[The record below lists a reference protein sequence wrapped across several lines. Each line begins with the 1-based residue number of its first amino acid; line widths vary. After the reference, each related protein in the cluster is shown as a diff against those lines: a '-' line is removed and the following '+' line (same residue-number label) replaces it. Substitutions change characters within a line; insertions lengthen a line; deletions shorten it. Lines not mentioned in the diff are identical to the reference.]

1 MTLLMYRKLQVLYS
15 FDSHMFLILTWVSM
29 ILGRFSGTI
38 SWLSQKR
45 GLREICV
52 VYTHV
57 RKNYE
62 VRWHAVDHEEPR
74 PNVRDR
80 WRDRTSHG
88 DSGTWPTFLF
98 KRSMSRCRISTA
110 FPDLNISRISPTF
123 MGKCL
128 ILHYLS
134 WKRTVAND
142 RQSHRLWSYHG
153 DLGTWFT
160 TFLLWRQQVRF
171 FFAEYDLFIC
181 AISISGG

>member
-1 MTLLMYRKLQVLYS
+1 MSVGDPGS
-15 FDSHMFLILTWVSM
+15 
-29 ILGRFSGTI
+29 ILGHNLMIVPKER
-38 SWLSQKR
+38 
-45 GLREICV
+45 V
-52 VYTHV
+52 VWEPQASAKFVSCTHM

-62 VRWHAVDHEEPR
+62 VRWHAVDHEEPC

-80 WRDRTSHG
+80 RRDRTSHG

-160 TFLLWRQQVRF
+160 TFLLWRQQVRVF
-171 FFAEYDLFIC
+171 VAEYDLFIC